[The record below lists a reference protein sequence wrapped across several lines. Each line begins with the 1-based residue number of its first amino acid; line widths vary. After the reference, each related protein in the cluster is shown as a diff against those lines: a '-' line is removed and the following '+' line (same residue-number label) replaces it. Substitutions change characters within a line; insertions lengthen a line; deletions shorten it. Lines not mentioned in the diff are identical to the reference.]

1 MIGEFGDQLRLLPY
15 GGDVD
20 RWHRETVHALQ
31 YHLAASGESRAGA
44 AAFESAVTTVRPVE
58 RMEWGWVR
66 WGYPLESEVR
76 FGDAFPAEVGVLA
89 PTSGTGWKSFLAR
102 TVWGRRPAPF
112 LRRIGGAELPAAVS
126 VVRLAVVVAA
136 VLLLTPVLGEHLSAG
151 AALAAAV
158 AVGVA
163 LAWGGPGLAVIVTRR
178 HVRVVDA
185 TVPRAECIHRLLALQ
200 QQVAAA
206 ATASGV
212 AELRRAAEAG
222 HRFLWDAAGLVLAA
236 GEDGA
241 GLEVV
246 QQYEAAYRRLGV
258 AAAAALG
265 EQERLEHRLADLDEA
280 GRGTE
285 APGAYLGSR
294 RSRLVEDAVPPQLL
308 DELSAGLDELAAG
321 LRDAQHAVARTV
333 DVTPRTGEQRH
344 EGR

>member
-1 MIGEFGDQLRLLPY
+1 MIGEFGDRLRPLPY

-44 AAFESAVTTVRPVE
+44 AAFESAVGAVRPVE
-58 RMEWGWVR
+58 RTEWGWVR
-66 WGYPLESEVR
+66 WGYPLDSEAR
-76 FGDAFPAEVGVLA
+76 FEDAFPAEVGVLA
-89 PTSGTGWKSFLAR
+89 PAVGTRWKSLLVR

-126 VVRLAVVVAA
+126 VGRLAVVVAA
-136 VLLLTPVLGEHLSAG
+136 VLLLTPALGEHLSAG
-151 AALAAAV
+151 AALTAAV
-158 AVGVA
+158 AAGVA
-163 LAWGGPGLAVIVTRR
+163 LAWGGPGLAAIVTRR

-185 TVPRAECIHRLLALQ
+185 TAPWAGCIHRLLALQ
-200 QQVAAA
+200 QEVAVA

-222 HRFLWDAAGLVLAA
+222 HRFLWDATGLVLAA

-241 GLEVV
+241 GLDVV
-246 QQYEAAYRRLGV
+246 QEYEAAYRRLGV

-280 GRGTE
+280 DRGVETS
-285 APGAYLGSR
+285 GAYLGSR
-294 RSRLVEDAVPPQLL
+294 RSRLVEDAVPAQLL

-321 LRDAQHAVARTV
+321 LRDAQHAVARTA
-333 DVTPRTGEQRH
+333 DTTPRTEEERH

>member
-1 MIGEFGDQLRLLPY
+1 M
-15 GGDVD
+15 D

-44 AAFESAVTTVRPVE
+44 AAFESAVGAVRPVE
-58 RMEWGWVR
+58 RTEWGWVR
-66 WGYPLESEVR
+66 WGYPLDSQAR
-76 FGDAFPAEVGVLA
+76 FEDAFPAEVGVLA
-89 PTSGTGWKSFLAR
+89 PASGAGWKSLLAR

-126 VVRLAVVVAA
+126 VGRLAVVTAA
-136 VLLLTPVLGEHLSAG
+136 VLLLPPTLGDHLSVG
-151 AALAAAV
+151 AALIVAV
-158 AVGVA
+158 AAGVA
-163 LAWGGPGLAVIVTRR
+163 LVWGGPVLAALVTRR

-185 TVPRAECIHRLLALQ
+185 AVPRAECIHRLLALQ

-241 GLEVV
+241 GLDVV
-246 QQYEAAYRRLGV
+246 QEYEAAYRRLGV
-258 AAAAALG
+258 AATAALG
-265 EQERLEHRLADLDEA
+265 EQERLEHRLADIDEA
-280 GRGTE
+280 GRGPE

-294 RSRLVEDAVPPQLL
+294 RSRLVEDAAPAQLL
-308 DELSAGLDELAAG
+308 DELSVGLNELAAG
-321 LRDAQHAVARTV
+321 LRDAQHAVARTAEMTP
-333 DVTPRTGEQRH
+333 VTEEECY

>member
-1 MIGEFGDQLRLLPY
+1 MGEFQDRPRLLPY

-31 YHLAASGESRAGA
+31 YHLAASGQSRAGT
-44 AAFESAVTTVRPVE
+44 AAFESAVSAVRQVE
-58 RMEWGWVR
+58 RTEWGWVR
-66 WGYPLESEVR
+66 WGYPLDSEAR
-76 FGDAFPAEVGVLA
+76 FEDAFPAEVGVLA
-89 PTSGTGWKSFLAR
+89 PASRARAASLLAR

-126 VVRLAVVVAA
+126 VGRLAVVVAA
-136 VLLLTPVLGEHLSAG
+136 VLLLTPALGEHLSAG
-151 AALAAAV
+151 AALTAAV
-158 AVGVA
+158 AVGVV
-163 LAWGGPGLAVIVTRR
+163 LAWGGPGLAAIVTRR

-185 TVPRAECIHRLLALQ
+185 TAPRADSIHRLLALQ

-241 GLEVV
+241 GLDVV
-246 QQYEAAYRRLGV
+246 QEYEAAYRRLGV

-265 EQERLEHRLADLDEA
+265 EQECLEHRLADLDEA
-280 GRGTE
+280 GRGAE

-294 RSRLVEDAVPPQLL
+294 RSRLVEDAVPVLLL
-308 DELSAGLDELAAG
+308 DELAAGLDELAAG
-321 LRDAQHAVARTV
+321 LRDAQQAVARTA